1 MGLKSKIKIFW
12 SEHRDPILFYLL
24 LFIVI
29 VLIVQGLNSIA
40 KMMNIEE
47 NEINNNNIN
56 NQIGNEMI
64 VTVKEDKTNRKLVEQ
79 FLDYCKNNK
88 IEEAYNLISDECKEE
103 KYKTLADF
111 KANYYNKIFNK
122 KRSVEVKKQKN
133 NSYEVIFYEDML
145 ETGKADENTSITDYY
160 TIQDS
165 IIEIKL
171 NINTQNNIK

>member
-1 MGLKSKIKIFW
+1 MGLRSKIEIFW

-29 VLIVQGLNSIA
+29 VIIVQGLNSIA
-40 KMMNIEE
+40 KMMKIEE
-47 NEINNNNIN
+47 NETSNNIN
-56 NQIGNEMI
+56 NQIENEMVI
-64 VTVKEDKTNRKLVEQ
+64 TVKEDKTNRKLVEQ
-79 FLDYCKNNK
+79 FLEYCKNNK
-88 IEEAYNLISDECKEE
+88 IEEAYNLISAECKEE

-111 KANYYNKIFNK
+111 KTNYYNKIFNK
-122 KRSVEVKKQKN
+122 KRSIEIKKQKN
-133 NSYEVIFYEDML
+133 NSYKVTFYEDML